1 MLCDTM
7 SMSVCPVNVSVRNS
21 TGLLELNRP
30 KALNSLNPR
39 MVDLITDALEKWADD
54 PDVHRVIIYSSSP
67 KAFCAGGDVR
77 LVREEITG
85 GSYKAGDKFFL
96 DEYEMNNAL
105 ANFPKPVVALIDGVA
120 MGGGLGISAHGSHR
134 VITENALAAM
144 PEMVIGFSPDVGMT
158 WMMARMVGEPGRPI
172 PALASFALLTGWRFS
187 PADML
192 WSGLATDYVPSE
204 DLGEFMDTV
213 IAESLDDALERF
225 STQPT
230 GESELAVW
238 LPEIEECF
246 GHSTWAD
253 ISAALSECANTEFV
267 ELVHGLMRDANPSSV
282 VATVELF
289 NANLEASSLR
299 VALENENAIG
309 SELRREPNFPEGV
322 RAVLVDKTRDAEF
335 TPSDYND
342 VDVRTYRTILS

>member
-1 MLCDTM
+1 MT
-7 SMSVCPVNVSVRNS
+7 P
-21 TGLLELNRP
+21 
-30 KALNSLNPR
+30 
-39 MVDLITDALEKWADD
+39 
-54 PDVHRVIIYSSSP
+54 
-67 KAFCAGGDVR
+67 
-77 LVREEITG
+77 
-85 GSYKAGDKFFL
+85 
-96 DEYEMNNAL
+96 
-105 ANFPKPVVALIDGVA
+105 
-120 MGGGLGISAHGSHR
+120 
-134 VITENALAAM
+134 
-144 PEMVIGFSPDVGMT
+144 T
-158 WMMARMVGEPGRPI
+158 WMMARMVGELGRPI

-230 GESELAVW
+230 GDSELAVW

-246 GHSTWAD
+246 GHPTWAE

-289 NANLEASSLR
+289 NANLEVSSLR

-335 TPSDYND
+335 TPSDYKD

>member
-1 MLCDTM
+1 
-7 SMSVCPVNVSVRNS
+7 
-21 TGLLELNRP
+21 
-30 KALNSLNPR
+30 
-39 MVDLITDALEKWADD
+39 
-54 PDVHRVIIYSSSP
+54 
-67 KAFCAGGDVR
+67 
-77 LVREEITG
+77 
-85 GSYKAGDKFFL
+85 
-96 DEYEMNNAL
+96 MNNAL

-309 SELRREPNFPEGV
+309 SELRREPNFLEGV
-322 RAVLVDKTRDAEF
+322 RAVLVDKTRDAKF
-335 TPSDYND
+335 VPSDYKD
-342 VDVRTYRTILS
+342 VEVRTYRTILS